1 MSKDANILLFS
12 LIYKK
17 KTRNLHKQ
25 VIELTLRLLRVEK
38 KQLNKTKGT
47 KGNNY
52 GVLS

>member
-25 VIELTLRLLRVEK
+25 VIELTLRLLRVK